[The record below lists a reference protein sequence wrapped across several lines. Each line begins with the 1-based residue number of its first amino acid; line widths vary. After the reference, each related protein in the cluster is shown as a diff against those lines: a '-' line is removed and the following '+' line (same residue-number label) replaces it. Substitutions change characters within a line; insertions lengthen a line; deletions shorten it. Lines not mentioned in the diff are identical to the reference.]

1 MRLIS
6 AGSLVRAQSGP
17 PAFARSE
24 TDSEAAT
31 PSLPSRRSAAKA
43 DGESGHVQ
51 PCNINAASFRRRF
64 QLWRDKTTRQAT
76 ISIFQFWIL
85 DCRLLISRNAF
96 PVRQSGGLVPW
107 QAFLI
112 HPVNSSNFPA
122 AYFPQ

>member
-17 PAFARSE
+17 VFARV
-24 TDSEAAT
+24 AIRKRR
-31 PSLPSRRSAAKA
+31 LSRRSPAATGRRRTYHSLA
-43 DGESGHVQ
+43 DW
-51 PCNINAASFRRRF
+51 NAASFRRRF
-64 QLWRDKTTRQAT
+64 HLWRDKTTRQAT

-107 QAFLI
+107 QAFL
-112 HPVNSSNFPA
+112 
-122 AYFPQ
+122 